1 MTGFGLI
8 VNVNFLAKNCFL
20 LNPPLLYVNPIDHVF
35 LLSNYRIAPPYNGP
49 GRGIYSNLVAGGA
62 GHGGQGGGDNVLASS
77 YGAVHINQYLGG
89 STGIVQ

>member
-1 MTGFGLI
+1 M
-8 VNVNFLAKNCFL
+8 NFLQKTVFYL
-20 LNPPLLYVNPIDHVF
+20 TPVIFVNPIDHVF

-49 GRGIYSNLVAGGA
+49 GRGNYSNLVAGGA
-62 GHGGQGGGDNVLASS
+62 GHGGQGGGGDNVLASS